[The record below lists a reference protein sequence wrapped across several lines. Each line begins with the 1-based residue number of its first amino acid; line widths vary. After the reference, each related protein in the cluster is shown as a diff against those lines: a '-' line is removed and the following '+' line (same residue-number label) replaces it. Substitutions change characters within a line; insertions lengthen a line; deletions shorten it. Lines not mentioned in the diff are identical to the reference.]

1 MSLVTSATVLTILI
15 VIAIILFGC
24 VLPSMII
31 WLIIRSKT
39 NETDRRTQLAL
50 AALEKNPNMDIEE
63 LLKKTD
69 PKPKPRLLKEKL
81 LRKMTWGTLTGLL
94 ALVLIGVG
102 TWMGYVGGSNPDDL
116 AFLAFWGCILLAVS
130 ISCFISYFV
139 GKKMLATEIEAE
151 EKQLT
156 TQA

>member
-1 MSLVTSATVLTILI
+1 MSLTTTAIALSILI
-15 VIAIILFGC
+15 VVAIILFGC
-24 VLPSMII
+24 VLPIVII
-31 WLIIRSKT
+31 WLIIRQKK
-39 NETDRRTQLAL
+39 NEADQRTQLAM

-81 LRKMTWGTLTGLL
+81 LRKVTWGTLTALL
-94 ALVLIGVG
+94 GLVLLGSG
-102 TWMGYVGGSNPDDL
+102 AWTGYVGGEDSDDIV
-116 AFLAFWGCILLAVS
+116 FLAFWGCILLAVS
-130 ISCFISYFV
+130 ISFFISYFV
-139 GKKMLATEIEAE
+139 GKKMLAKEIEAE

>member
-1 MSLVTSATVLTILI
+1 MNSTGSVNNKK
-15 VIAIILFGC
+15 FNN
-24 VLPSMII
+24 
-31 WLIIRSKT
+31 KNKEE
-39 NETDRRTQLAL
+39 NEFSNICYSTDDFNRNS
-50 AALEKNPNMDIEE
+50 LEKNPNMDIEE
-63 LLKKTD
+63 LIKKTT
-69 PKPKPRLLKEKL
+69 PKPKLLKEKL

-139 GKKMLATEIEAE
+139 GKKMLAKEIEAE

>member
-1 MSLVTSATVLTILI
+1 MSLTTTATALSILI
-15 VIAIILFGC
+15 VVAIILFGC
-24 VLPSMII
+24 VLPIVII
-31 WLIIRSKT
+31 WLIIRNKT
-39 NETDRRTQLAL
+39 NETDKRTQLAM

-81 LRKMTWGTLTGLL
+81 LRKVTWGTLTALL
-94 ALVLIGVG
+94 GLVLLGSG
-102 TWMGYVGGSNPDDL
+102 AWTGYVGGEDSDDIM
-116 AFLAFWGCILLAVS
+116 FLVHWGCILLAVS
-130 ISCFISYFV
+130 ISFFISYFV
-139 GKKMLATEIEAE
+139 GKKMLAKEIEAE

>member
-1 MSLVTSATVLTILI
+1 MSFTTTATALSILI
-15 VIAIILFGC
+15 VVAIILFGC
-24 VLPSMII
+24 VLPIVII
-31 WLIIRSKT
+31 WLIIRQKK
-39 NETDRRTQLAL
+39 NEADQRTQLAM

-130 ISCFISYFV
+130 ISFFISYFV
-139 GKKMLATEIEAE
+139 GKKMLAKEIEAE

>member
-1 MSLVTSATVLTILI
+1 MSLTTTATALSILI
-15 VIAIILFGC
+15 VVAIILFGC
-24 VLPSMII
+24 VLPIVII
-31 WLIIRSKT
+31 WLIIRQKK
-39 NETDRRTQLAL
+39 NEADQRTQLAM

-81 LRKMTWGTLTGLL
+81 LRKVTWGTLTALL
-94 ALVLIGVG
+94 GLVLLGSG
-102 TWMGYVGGSNPDDL
+102 AWTGYVGGEDSDDIV
-116 AFLAFWGCILLAVS
+116 FLAFWGCILLAVS
-130 ISCFISYFV
+130 ISFFISYFV
-139 GKKMLATEIEAE
+139 GKKMLAKEIEAE

>member
-31 WLIIRSKT
+31 WLIIRNKA
-39 NETDRRTQLAL
+39 NENERRTQLTL

-81 LRKMTWGTLTGLL
+81 LRKVTWGTLTALL
-94 ALVLIGVG
+94 GLVLLGSG
-102 TWMGYVGGSNPDDL
+102 AWTGYVGGEDSDDL
-116 AFLAFWGCILLAVS
+116 VFLAFWGCILLAVS
-130 ISCFISYFV
+130 ISFFISYFV
-139 GKKMLATEIEAE
+139 GKKMLAKEIEAE

>member
-1 MSLVTSATVLTILI
+1 MSLTTTATALSILI
-15 VIAIILFGC
+15 VVVIILFGC
-24 VLPSMII
+24 VLPIVII
-31 WLIIRSKT
+31 WLIIRNKT
-39 NETDRRTQLAL
+39 NETDKRTQLAM

-81 LRKMTWGTLTGLL
+81 LRKVTWGTLTALL
-94 ALVLIGVG
+94 GLVLLGSG
-102 TWMGYVGGSNPDDL
+102 AWTGYVGGEDSDDL
-116 AFLAFWGCILLAVS
+116 VFLAFWGCILLAVS
-130 ISCFISYFV
+130 ISFFISYFV
-139 GKKMLATEIEAE
+139 GKKMLAKEIEAE

>member
-31 WLIIRSKT
+31 WLIIRNKA
-39 NETDRRTQLAL
+39 NENERRTQLTL

-63 LLKKTD
+63 LIKKTT
-69 PKPKPRLLKEKL
+69 PKPKLLKEKL

-139 GKKMLATEIEAE
+139 GKKMLAKEIEAE

>member
-1 MSLVTSATVLTILI
+1 MSFTTTATALSILI
-15 VIAIILFGC
+15 VVAIILFGC
-24 VLPSMII
+24 VLPIVII
-31 WLIIRSKT
+31 WLIIRQKK
-39 NETDRRTQLAL
+39 NEADQRTQLAM

-81 LRKMTWGTLTGLL
+81 LRKMALGTLTGLL
-94 ALVLIGVG
+94 ALVLLGSG
-102 TWMGYVGGSNPDDL
+102 AWTGYVGGEDSDDL
-116 AFLAFWGCILLAVS
+116 VFLAFWGCILLAVS
-130 ISCFISYFV
+130 ISFFISYFV
-139 GKKMLATEIEAE
+139 GKKMLAKEIEAE

>member
-1 MSLVTSATVLTILI
+1 MSLVTTATTLTIL
-15 VIAIILFGC
+15 VLVAIILLGC
-24 VLPSMII
+24 VLPVVII
-31 WLIIRSKT
+31 WLIIRNKT
-39 NETDRRTQLAL
+39 NETDKRTQLAM

-81 LRKMTWGTLTGLL
+81 LRKVTWGTLTALL
-94 ALVLIGVG
+94 GLVLLGSG
-102 TWMGYVGGSNPDDL
+102 AWTGYVGGEDSDDL
-116 AFLAFWGCILLAVS
+116 VFLAFWGCILLAVS
-130 ISCFISYFV
+130 ISFFISYFV
-139 GKKMLATEIEAE
+139 GKKMLAKEIEAE